1 MITAINLFYWDNHS
15 DINAFDNKLKG
26 DQTMRLSWQRSI
38 SQIHDIL
45 VEETT
50 SASFGACDA
59 IMLSKQTDG
68 I

>member
-1 MITAINLFYWDNHS
+1 
-15 DINAFDNKLKG
+15 
-26 DQTMRLSWQRSI
+26 MRLSWQRSI